1 MAEDDF
7 HTLPDDLPVPV
18 DDGACDH
25 LTGMKAPL
33 LALLSTAGGA
43 VDLASARRPFVL
55 YCYPLT
61 GRPGTDLPADW
72 DDIPG
77 ARGCTPQTCA
87 FRDHAPEIASLG
99 HDIFAMSTQA
109 TDCQREI
116 ADRLD
121 VPFAVLSDADLA
133 MARALGLPRFVVA
146 GMTLIK
152 HLTLIVGGGVI
163 SKAFYPMF
171 PSHEI
176 PSRVVAW
183 LAAHGG

>member
-1 MAEDDF
+1 MADDDF

-25 LTGMKAPL
+25 LTGMKVPS
-33 LALLSTAGGA
+33 LALPSTAGGT
-43 VDLASARRPFVL
+43 VDLARADRPFVL

-87 FRDHAPEIASLG
+87 FRDHAPEIANLG
-99 HDIFAMSTQA
+99 HDIFAMSSQA
-109 TDCQREI
+109 TDYQREM

-133 MARALGLPRFVVA
+133 MTRALGLPTFDA
-146 GMTLIK
+146 GGMTLIK
-152 HLTLIVGGGVI
+152 RLTLIVDGGVI
-163 SKAFYPMF
+163 RKVFYPVF
-171 PSHEI
+171 PSHED

-183 LAAHGG
+183 LTAHGG